1 MRVSRLSELQGY
13 IDQLQAWIAY
23 FLNQN
28 RCMVASDVGQNQLI
42 GKVGHL
48 GTLSSRGA
56 LSEKVLTEADQWNG
70 RVPHHNI
77 FCLIFCTSTY

>member
-48 GTLSSRGA
+48 GTTIR
-56 LSEKVLTEADQWNG
+56 
-70 RVPHHNI
+70 RVAAAQGFI
-77 FCLIFCTSTY
+77 RESVD

>member
-42 GKVGHL
+42 GKVIAIPTIRHVAVA
-48 GTLSSRGA
+48 RGFIRE
-56 LSEKVLTEADQWNG
+56 SAD
-70 RVPHHNI
+70 
-77 FCLIFCTSTY
+77 